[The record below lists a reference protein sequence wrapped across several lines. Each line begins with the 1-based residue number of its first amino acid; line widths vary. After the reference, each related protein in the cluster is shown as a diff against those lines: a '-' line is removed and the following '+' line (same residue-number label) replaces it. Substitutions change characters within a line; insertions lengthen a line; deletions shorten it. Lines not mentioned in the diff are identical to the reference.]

1 MQLHWGA
8 YILAYL
14 MKLPFFLSSL
24 HSSSTLYIILS
35 VFLSYLL
42 LSYQLLKNKYAPF
55 YHVTHLIWICTL
67 LHPNS
72 SLRLSRLEISNTTSL
87 CIYWDD
93 FPMTPQHI
101 CSCSNIFSTAHFKI
115 ILPITHVVLL
125 TSSVF
130 SILQG

>member
-14 MKLPFFLSSL
+14 MKLPFFFLSSL
-24 HSSSTLYIILS
+24 HSSSTLSTILT

-55 YHVTHLIWICTL
+55 YHVTHLIWISTL

-72 SLRLSRLEISNTTSL
+72 SLRLSRLEISNII
-87 CIYWDD
+87 CY
-93 FPMTPQHI
+93 FPLYLFEMIFLWLH
-101 CSCSNIFSTAHFKI
+101 NIFALEVISSA
-115 ILPITHVVLL
+115 LL
-125 TSSVF
+125 LLLLLSRF
-130 SILQG
+130 SRVRLCATP